1 MPKNIQI
8 IPFELNLRKEKWM
21 FICIYRPPVQSK
33 QYFLEN
39 LSMIV
44 NYYSIIFDNHI
55 ILEDFNMEPNSQIL
69 ISFMQSLNLFN
80 IIKSNTFQSNDTC
93 IGLTLTNKECSLKDS
108 STFETSLNDHHHLTY
123 SILKT
128 TFKKEEPKYYKYRD
142 YKKFDSAA
150 FHADL

>member
-21 FICIYRPPVQSK
+21 FMCIYRPPVQNK

-44 NYYSIIFDNHI
+44 DYYSIIFDNHI

-80 IIKSNTFQSNDTC
+80 IIKSNTCF
-93 IGLTLTNKECSLKDS
+93 KAM
-108 STFETSLNDHHHLTY
+108 
-123 SILKT
+123 ILV
-128 TFKKEEPKYYKYRD
+128 
-142 YKKFDSAA
+142 
-150 FHADL
+150 

>member
-21 FICIYRPPVQSK
+21 FICIYRPPVQNK

-44 NYYSIIFDNHI
+44 DYYSIIFDNHI

-80 IIKSNTFQSNDTC
+80 IIKSNTCF
-93 IGLTLTNKECSLKDS
+93 KAM
-108 STFETSLNDHHHLTY
+108 
-123 SILKT
+123 ILV
-128 TFKKEEPKYYKYRD
+128 
-142 YKKFDSAA
+142 
-150 FHADL
+150 

>member
-1 MPKNIQI
+1 MPKNTQI

-21 FICIYRPPVQSK
+21 FICIYRPPVQNK

-44 NYYSIIFDNHI
+44 DYYSIIFDNPI

-80 IIKSNTFQSNDTC
+80 IIKSNTCF
-93 IGLTLTNKECSLKDS
+93 KAM
-108 STFETSLNDHHHLTY
+108 
-123 SILKT
+123 ILV
-128 TFKKEEPKYYKYRD
+128 
-142 YKKFDSAA
+142 
-150 FHADL
+150 